1 MAESITEMIIPGTYI
16 DVRAEGLIGVGGIAT
31 GNVGIVGTAAKGEVN
46 SVKVFSSFTDA
57 RDMFGE
63 YDAWADG
70 SSNELTLVRALQ
82 QVFANGASTV
92 YAVRT
97 AATGYSEASRALVDT
112 TGTVVT
118 ITASSP
124 GSWGH
129 DVKVQ
134 VKAASQNGFVEN
146 RSQAVTTDS
155 LQPLHANIT
164 ESPRNV
170 IKITKGATGQ
180 TFRLK
185 LVTTGAAA
193 PGKVRVATD
202 GGLTFHADDE
212 PEDGDTLTASYEVTQ
227 SSCRDIVIAYRN
239 VKEVY
244 TVVDATD
251 MKRDIDKS
259 SVLVTV
265 AIESGADP
273 RLPDVMTD
281 ALPLEGGSNGEGAG
295 SSEYTTS
302 LAQLETESVNIVL
315 LAGLGFS
322 DAAAALAAHAE
333 TTENAGRERLTL
345 VGADEDTMSAVAANA
360 DEIGDDRVILVAPG
374 IKAVDLVGGGMVN
387 LPSAYSTAAVA
398 GLIASLAVQSSPTN
412 KVLKVPG
419 LTIDYSDGEIK
430 NLLNNRVLVLEKK
443 AGYRVVKG
451 ISTDTGPFK
460 QISVRRIVDYAKEGV
475 RRATLPYIGRLNN
488 ARVRGAMRGTLNGFL
503 SQMLLDEQLTDFQLE
518 VSATREQEI
527 NGIAVVTLYLKPTFS
542 IDYVKVIMNLS

>member
-46 SVKVFSSFTDA
+46 SVKIFSSFADA

-63 YDAWADG
+63 YDAWMDG

-97 AATGYSEASRALVDT
+97 AATGHSKASRALVDT

-129 DVKVQ
+129 DVKAQ
-134 VKAASQNGFVEN
+134 VKAASQNGFIEN
-146 RSQAVTTDS
+146 RSQAVTTDP
-155 LQPLHANIT
+155 LQPLHANIA
-164 ESPRNV
+164 ESLRNV
-170 IKITKGATGQ
+170 IKITKGDTGQ

-193 PGKVRVATD
+193 RGKVRVAAD

-212 PEDGDTLTASYEVTQ
+212 PEDGDTLTASYEVKQ
-227 SSCRDIVIAYRN
+227 SYCRDIVIVYRN

-251 MKRDIDKS
+251 IKRDIDKS
-259 SVLVTV
+259 SVLVAVT
-265 AIESGADP
+265 IESGADP

-281 ALPLEGGSNGEGAG
+281 ALPLEGGSNGESAG

-387 LPSAYSTAAVA
+387 VPPAYSAAAVA

-430 NLLNNRVLVLEKK
+430 NLLNNRVLVLDKK
-443 AGYRVVKG
+443 SGYRVIKG